1 MYQKKILLIIDKKLN
16 SDLVD
21 FFLKNPFIWDEI
33 LIKDKNRKKGEIGSC
48 CSSHALE
55 EFVSHYDP
63 KATAGVVM
71 DDEFGKNLTIAQI
84 KSIKKGLDI
93 NVLNAIAKWRCDDD
107 EHNQNITMILD
118 IAKKEMKK

>member
-1 MYQKKILLIIDKKLN
+1 MDKKLN
-16 SDLVD
+16 KDLVD
-21 FFLKNPFIWDEI
+21 FFHGNPDTWDKI
-33 LIKDKNRKKGEIGSC
+33 LIEDTHRKKGEIGSC

-63 KATAGVVM
+63 KATADVVM
-71 DDEFGKNLTIAQI
+71 DDEFAKNLTIAQI

-107 EHNQNITMILD
+107 EHNECIDMILAF
-118 IAKKEMKK
+118 AKKEMNN

>member
-55 EFVSHYDP
+55 QFVMHYDP
-63 KATAGVVM
+63 KAVEPLFESNYLLFKSM
-71 DDEFGKNLTIAQI
+71 I

-93 NVLNAIAKWRCDDD
+93 NVLNEIAKWRCDDD
-107 EHNQNITMILD
+107 EHNECIDMILAF
-118 IAKKEMKK
+118 AKKEINN

>member
-1 MYQKKILLIIDKKLN
+1 MDKKLN
-16 SDLVD
+16 KDLVD
-21 FFLKNPFIWDEI
+21 FFHGNPDTWDKI
-33 LIKDKNRKKGEIGSC
+33 LIEDTHRKKGKIGSC

-55 EFVSHYDP
+55 QFVSHYDP
-63 KATAGVVM
+63 KAVADLFDAKKLITA
-71 DDEFGKNLTIAQI
+71 EI